1 MAGRDL
7 RLQVVFAALDKI
19 TGPLKKIMGGSSDT
33 AKALKA
39 TSDRLRELNTQ
50 QRNLGKFRELHSGIR
65 TTGVELKEAQKKVKE
80 LAASIKQTESPTRAM
95 TRDLKAATKVTQ
107 ALTLK
112 GREQSQQFRALRA
125 SLKEAGIDTRQLG
138 KAQEWLK
145 NSIQLTNVELAS
157 QQKRL
162 AASAAKQ
169 QRVTNATQ
177 HADKLRS
184 KAGSI
189 AMAGAGATAAGAVM
203 AMPIAKGLHEAKHYQ
218 LEKARVNA
226 LGLGPETS
234 QQAIKFAKNMK
245 TYGTSQN
252 ENLELVRDAMSIFGD
267 LHHAEMVA
275 PTLAKMKFANK
286 AFFGAESGE
295 ENERIFMDLLKVIEQ
310 RGGTASSEKFHDQ
323 ANMMQKVITA
333 TGGRVGP
340 TEWLNFIKTGGIA
353 AKIMDDKQ
361 FYYQMEPL
369 VQEVGGHRAGTALM
383 SGYSNLYQGRTTKR
397 AVTNLENLGLIGDH
411 SKVKHDK
418 VGQVSTLGPGALLGS
433 DIFRRSQFEWLEQV
447 LLPQLE
453 KKGITDPK
461 KIEDTIGSLFSTRTA
476 GNQFL
481 DMFKQ
486 RIQMHKN
493 AKLNAGAY
501 DIEQIYDLGKQQA
514 GGAELEATA
523 KLANL
528 KLTMGEKILPLY
540 AQGLEMAISA
550 ITRLNAFMERN
561 PTVAKVMIAGFAV
574 LAGLLLVLGPLML
587 GIAALIGPYAM
598 LRVMFAKMGVTGGVL
613 TPILRG
619 LGGAFMW
626 AGRAVLW
633 LGRALLMNPIGI
645 AITVIAGAAFLIYK
659 YWEPIKGFFRG
670 LWSDVKTAFAGGFV
684 GINSLIA
691 NWSPLGLFYRAF
703 AGVLGWFGIALPAK
717 FTDFAA
723 NIRHSIV
730 EGLAP
735 LTGFIASLWLQL
747 KTTFSGGMAGITAL
761 IINWSPVG
769 VFYQAFAGVMSWFGI
784 KLPAQFTEFGAN
796 ILRGLVNGI
805 TGSMGA
811 VKDAISN
818 AGSST
823 IAWFKEKLG
832 IHSPSRVFAQ
842 LGDYTMQGLALGLD
856 RSEGEPIAK
865 VSGLAQRLTQLGAG
879 IAIGTATALPASAFD
894 TRTPLSQ
901 GGFGAG
907 MTIQGD
913 KIEITFNVQAG
924 TDPQAIARAVS
935 AALDQRDRE
944 KAARIRSSLRDHD

>member
-7 RLQVVFAALDKI
+7 KLQVVFAALDKI

-112 GREQSQQFRALRA
+112 GREQSQQFRVLRT

-138 KAQEWLK
+138 KTQEWLK

-184 KAGSI
+184 KAGNI
-189 AMAGAGATAAGAVM
+189 ATAGAGATAAGAVL

-226 LGLGPETS
+226 LGLGPKTS
-234 QQAIKFAKNMK
+234 QQAIKFAQNMK

-286 AFFGAESGE
+286 AFFGKESGE

-383 SGYSNLYQGRTTKR
+383 SG
-397 AVTNLENLGLIGDH
+397 
-411 SKVKHDK
+411 
-418 VGQVSTLGPGALLGS
+418 
-433 DIFRRSQFEWLEQV
+433 
-447 LLPQLE
+447 
-453 KKGITDPK
+453 
-461 KIEDTIGSLFSTRTA
+461 
-476 GNQFL
+476 
-481 DMFKQ
+481 
-486 RIQMHKN
+486 
-493 AKLNAGAY
+493 
-501 DIEQIYDLGKQQA
+501 
-514 GGAELEATA
+514 
-523 KLANL
+523 
-528 KLTMGEKILPLY
+528 
-540 AQGLEMAISA
+540 
-550 ITRLNAFMERN
+550 
-561 PTVAKVMIAGFAV
+561 
-574 LAGLLLVLGPLML
+574 
-587 GIAALIGPYAM
+587 
-598 LRVMFAKMGVTGGVL
+598 
-613 TPILRG
+613 
-619 LGGAFMW
+619 
-626 AGRAVLW
+626 
-633 LGRALLMNPIGI
+633 
-645 AITVIAGAAFLIYK
+645 
-659 YWEPIKGFFRG
+659 
-670 LWSDVKTAFAGGFV
+670 
-684 GINSLIA
+684 
-691 NWSPLGLFYRAF
+691 
-703 AGVLGWFGIALPAK
+703 
-717 FTDFAA
+717 
-723 NIRHSIV
+723 
-730 EGLAP
+730 
-735 LTGFIASLWLQL
+735 
-747 KTTFSGGMAGITAL
+747 
-761 IINWSPVG
+761 
-769 VFYQAFAGVMSWFGI
+769 
-784 KLPAQFTEFGAN
+784 
-796 ILRGLVNGI
+796 
-805 TGSMGA
+805 
-811 VKDAISN
+811 
-818 AGSST
+818 
-823 IAWFKEKLG
+823 
-832 IHSPSRVFAQ
+832 
-842 LGDYTMQGLALGLD
+842 
-856 RSEGEPIAK
+856 
-865 VSGLAQRLTQLGAG
+865 
-879 IAIGTATALPASAFD
+879 
-894 TRTPLSQ
+894 
-901 GGFGAG
+901 
-907 MTIQGD
+907 
-913 KIEITFNVQAG
+913 
-924 TDPQAIARAVS
+924 
-935 AALDQRDRE
+935 
-944 KAARIRSSLRDHD
+944 